1 MRILLLHPPV
11 DYFLP
16 LCFRSESLGL
26 GYLASVLRRD
36 GHEVEIFDA
45 ILRQLTPKQTVRE
58 VLSKD
63 FDVLG
68 ITASHAHKKVF
79 AYIVR
84 EVRKRRKDVV
94 IAAGG
99 YLPTLAADKLL
110 PVCPGLDFIVMG
122 EGEQVASDVFGR
134 VSRNEDW
141 HDAPGVAYLK
151 GKDVVMNQAPP
162 LIEDLDSLPF
172 PARDELPNAKVQGAP
187 GIIASRGCFRRCS
200 FCCVWNFYAVSG
212 KHPARF
218 RSPKNVVDEI
228 ESLVSSMGTKHFRF
242 SDDDFIGPG
251 EKARERVIALI
262 DELKSRKLD
271 ITFSMECRADEV
283 DAEIL
288 AMLKDAG
295 LSELFLGIESSVQRQ
310 LDTYNKH
317 ITVEQNRK
325 AIDIV
330 RASGIRFRAGF
341 IMFDPYMTVDELSQ
355 NLQFLSETKLAEE
368 TINVFKLPFL
378 TKLSLFHGVPLVDK
392 VREDGLLIEKGLELD
407 YRYQD
412 PAVRFIMKIM
422 SGVAVCSEFRKS
434 VLRFLGRE

>member
-11 DYFLP
+11 DYYLP

-58 VLSKD
+58 VLAKE
-63 FDVLG
+63 FDCLG

-79 AYIVR
+79 SYIVHA
-84 EVRKRRKDVV
+84 VRKSRKDVI

-99 YLPTLAADKLL
+99 YFPTLCASKLL
-110 PVCPGLDFIVMG
+110 PACPELDFIVLG
-122 EGEQVASDVFGR
+122 EGEKVASDVFGR
-134 VSRNEDW
+134 IARNENW
-141 HDAPGVAYLK
+141 HSAPGIAYLD
-151 GKDVVMNQAPP
+151 GKNIVMNPAPP
-162 LIEDLDSLPF
+162 LVEDLDSLPF
-172 PARDELPNAKVQGAP
+172 PARDELPNARTPGAP
-187 GIIASRGCFRRCS
+187 GVIASRGCFRRCS

-212 KHPARF
+212 HHPARF

-251 EKARERVIALI
+251 DKSRERVIQLI
-262 DELKSRKLD
+262 DELRVRKLD

-288 AMLKDAG
+288 KLLKDAG

-310 LDTYNKH
+310 LDTYNTH
-317 ITVEQNRK
+317 ITVEQNRR

-330 RASGIRFRAGF
+330 RDSGVKFRAGF
-341 IMFDPYMTVDELSQ
+341 IMFDPYMTVDELAQ

-368 TINVFKLPFL
+368 TINIFKLPFL
-378 TKLSLFHGVPLVDK
+378 TKLNLYHGVPLVEQ
-392 VREDGLLIEKGLELD
+392 VRKDGLLIEKGLDLD
-407 YRYQD
+407 YKYQD
-412 PAVRFIMKIM
+412 RKVRFIMSIL

-434 VLRFLGRE
+434 VARFLGKE